1 MQAHRTNNH
10 TTQLSLNGC
19 AKMSDSTQIDYEEC
33 RWKIAAMAD
42 YARQQY
48 TEFGW

>member
-1 MQAHRTNNH
+1 MRVLAYAH
-10 TTQLSLNGC
+10 
-19 AKMSDSTQIDYEEC
+19 QIDYEEC